1 MNKLKEEF
9 SNTELVKRIHALEKI
24 IDNNPILNSN
34 LSELKEIQKKM
45 VNSKEFNQM
54 NQYKL
59 YKEEYDSLYD
69 EVLEFPFV
77 EEYLELL
84 DEANNKLLDICYIIE
99 NKINKELK

>member
-9 SNTELVKRIHALEKI
+9 LNTELVKRIHSLEKI
-24 IDNNPILNSN
+24 IDNNQELNQKLDS
-34 LSELKEIQKKM
+34 LKELQKKM
-45 VNSKEFNQM
+45 VNSKEFNQI
-54 NQYKL
+54 NQYKV
-59 YKEEYDSLYD
+59 YKEEYDTLYN

-84 DEANNKLLDICYIIE
+84 EEANNTLLDICYIIE

>member
-24 IDNNPILNSN
+24 IDNNPILNSK
-34 LSELKEIQKKM
+34 LSELKDLQKKM
-45 VNSKEFNQM
+45 INAKEFNQF
-54 NQYKL
+54 NQYKA
-59 YKEEYDSLYD
+59 YKDEYDSLYE

-84 DEANNKLLDICYIIE
+84 DEAYE
-99 NKINKELK
+99 

>member
-9 SNTELVKRIHALEKI
+9 SNTELVKRIHSLEKI
-24 IDNNPILNSN
+24 IDNNPVLNRK

-59 YKEEYDSLYD
+59 YKEEYD
-69 EVLEFPFV
+69 
-77 EEYLELL
+77 
-84 DEANNKLLDICYIIE
+84 
-99 NKINKELK
+99 